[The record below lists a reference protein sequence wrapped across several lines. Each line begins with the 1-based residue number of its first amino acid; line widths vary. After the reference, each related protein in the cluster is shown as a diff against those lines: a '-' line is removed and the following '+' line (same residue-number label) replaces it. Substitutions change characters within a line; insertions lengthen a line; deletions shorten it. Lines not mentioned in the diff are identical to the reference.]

1 MLSFCTLFIC
11 LTVWPFV
18 TDDEDLITKES
29 VHVYRQESDVIKE
42 SDVIMESD
50 VNILTESDIITESDV
65 ITVGAWCQ

>member
-29 VHVYRQESDVIKE
+29 VHVYRHE